1 MDELTYK
8 KIKNYLRK
16 ASSNNNDNTIKIQLL
31 GLYYSILNGI
41 PINKKI
47 EIDSDEYKNMINN
60 FPDYFKDVSRDKII
74 EIFNKQVSPKKPL
87 QIENDDYIY
96 DISAKKY
103 LEICPNTFRPY
114 YKDDWKLR
122 ATNTNNLDVSKQY
135 SFFADYLR
143 YFLKYNKFPTFTEF
157 INYVY
162 NRYNKPVHKDI
173 LTVYT
178 NIYDSYVEV
187 ISCTK
192 YSNEEIR
199 RRIIISTPI
208 KNRLML
214 QAVNNDK

>member
-1 MDELTYK
+1 MDELKYK

-31 GLYYSILNGI
+31 GLYYSIFNGI

-47 EIDSDEYKNMINN
+47 EIDSDEYNNMINK

-74 EIFNKQVSPKKPL
+74 EIFNKEVSPKKPL
-87 QIENDDYIY
+87 QIENDDCDY
-96 DISAKKY
+96 DISPEKY

-114 YKDDWKLR
+114 YIDDWKLR

-187 ISCTK
+187 ISCSK

-199 RRIIISTPI
+199 RRIIISTSI